1 MVVDSPA
8 VIAILKNEPS
18 ANLLREAVL
27 GSERCLMP
35 APGMVESSIVIEA
48 QRGSA
53 GVREFDA
60 LLHELAIEIVP
71 FDFEQALIAREA
83 FRRFGKG
90 RHPAGL
96 NFGDCLAYAL
106 AKLLAEPLLFIGE
119 DFAKT
124 DIAAAQARDG

>member
-1 MVVDSPA
+1 MVVDSSA
-8 VIAILKNEPS
+8 VIAVLKNERG
-18 ANLLREAVL
+18 AGFLREAIL
-27 GSERCLMP
+27 DSERCVMS

-48 QRGSA
+48 ERGEA
-53 GVREFDA
+53 GIREFDA
-60 LLHELAIEIVP
+60 LLDELAIEIVP
-71 FDFEQALIAREA
+71 FDSEQAIIAREA

-106 AKLLAEPLLFIGE
+106 AKHLAEPLLFIGD

-124 DIAAAQARDG
+124 DIEAALTRDG